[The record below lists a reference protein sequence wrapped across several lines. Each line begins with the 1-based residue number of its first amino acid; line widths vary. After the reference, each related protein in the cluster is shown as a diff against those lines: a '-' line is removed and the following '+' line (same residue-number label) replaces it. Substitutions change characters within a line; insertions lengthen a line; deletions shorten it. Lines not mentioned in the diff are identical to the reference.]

1 MSNKPTHNVFIA
13 EDGEDKSYF
22 TNIGSAWE
30 KDTGTI
36 SVELRPGLAVSGRF
50 VILPRR
56 EGEEAEA

>member
-1 MSNKPTHNVFIA
+1 MSNQPTHHVFLA
-13 EDGEDKSYF
+13 EDGGEMYKSYF

-50 VILPRR
+50 VILPIK
-56 EGEEAEA
+56 EDED